1 MAASVATMRRAS
13 VLEWST
19 VIGIFDSGVGGLTVW
34 RHVSDAAPQADLWY
48 LADQANVP
56 YGPRPLDEVR
66 SIVTEVTDRLVMLG
80 ASTVVMACHTASA
93 AALEEMRQR
102 HPHLSF
108 VGLEPAIKPATEWTE
123 TGRVGV
129 LATST
134 TLDGP
139 LYARVVERYAGDVE
153 VITRPAPEL
162 VTMVETGE
170 IDPGTIEDAVMPL
183 VDTGIDALVLGCT
196 HFGFLAD
203 HIAAITGSDVRIID
217 PAPAVAAQ
225 VLRVADLE
233 GSGTRNFET
242 TGDQLTFVT
251 QLERLLH

>member
-1 MAASVATMRRAS
+1 MH
-13 VLEWST
+13 T

-34 RHVSDAAPQADLWY
+34 RHVSEAAPSADLWY

-56 YGPRPLDEVR
+56 YGPRPLEEVR
-66 SIVTEVTDRLVMLG
+66 AIVTGVTDRLVVMG
-80 ASTVVMACHTASA
+80 ATTVVMACHTASA
-93 AALEEMRQR
+93 AALEEMRLR
-102 HPHLSF
+102 HPSVTF
-108 VGLEPAIKPATEWTE
+108 VGLEPAIKPAAEWSE

-139 LYARVVERYAGDVE
+139 LYARVVERYAGDVD

-162 VTMVETGE
+162 VTMVEAGE
-170 IDPGTIEDAVMPL
+170 TDPEVVRDAVIPL
-183 VDTGIDALVLGCT
+183 VDAGIDALVLGCT

-203 HIAAITGSDVRIID
+203 EIAAIAGPAVRVID

-225 VLRVADLE
+225 VLRVADLD

-242 TGDQLTFVT
+242 TGDAVTFVE
-251 QLERLLH
+251 QLERLLR